1 MTVMKNRDCFSYSVS
16 LTLQAHREADKQAKQ
31 HINPKKSQQV
41 YNNVLARS
49 AVDFYL
55 QILGISTN
63 WEGSESNDRVWQSLF
78 NISDLLVTDCGK
90 IECIPIDSHA
100 THVEIPP
107 EIRQERIAYVFVE
120 LEPYLKQANI
130 IGFLP
135 QVGREAYLWHREIIC
150 LEGIESIELLPE
162 YLQIYCQKKTTNI
175 ISLKRQFTASVEAK
189 ITCLSEWLQESFF
202 GEVIDTWMPE
212 LESSL
217 RHIKTETATLNM
229 PQFTSELQSFLLGE
243 MENCNDENRLLEYSQ
258 RLHKIAP
265 KHPQAIANLVTIIE
279 SATEE
284 TLKWNASL
292 ILGEIDPQHRLKGI
306 CCFKIIKID
315 DRILRLR
322 LAIRRDSFSNH
333 LVLIGVYPVDS
344 EHYLPSRL
352 SLQIFDEFDNL
363 TIADSNTDRGYL
375 QVQIDG
381 SKGELFSVKIITK
394 NSEVRE
400 SFVI

>member
-1 MTVMKNRDCFSYSVS
+1 MKNRDCFSYSVS
-16 LTLQAHREADKQAKQ
+16 LALQAHREADKQAKQ

-63 WEGSESNDRVWQSLF
+63 WKESESNDRVWQSLF
-78 NISDLLVTDCGK
+78 NISDLLVANYGR
-90 IECIPIDSHA
+90 IECIPINSYA
-100 THVEIPP
+100 THVDIAP
-107 EIRQERIAYVFVE
+107 EIIQERIAYVFVE

-135 QVGREAYLWHREIIC
+135 QVDREVVYLE
-150 LEGIESIELLPE
+150 EIESIELLPE
-162 YLQIYCQKKTTNI
+162 YLQRCYQKTATSI
-175 ISLKRQFTASVEAK
+175 ISLERQFIISLEAK
-189 ITCLSEWLQESFF
+189 ITCLSDWLQERFF
-202 GEVIDTWMPE
+202 SKTIGAWMPE
-212 LESSL
+212 LESAF
-217 RHIKTETATLNM
+217 RHISIESPDLIIPEA
-229 PQFTSELQSFLLGE
+229 TSELQKFLLDKIDSCNN
-243 MENCNDENRLLEYSQ
+243 ENSLLEYIQ

-265 KHPQAIANLVTIIE
+265 KHPQAITNLVTIIE

-292 ILGEIDPQHRLKGI
+292 ILGEIEPQHFLKGI
-306 CCFKIIKID
+306 CCFKIIDID
-315 DRILRLR
+315 DCILRLR
-322 LAIRRDSFSNH
+322 LAIRQDSFSNR

-344 EHYLPSRL
+344 EHCLPSRL

-394 NSEVRE
+394 NSEVQE
-400 SFVI
+400 YFVI